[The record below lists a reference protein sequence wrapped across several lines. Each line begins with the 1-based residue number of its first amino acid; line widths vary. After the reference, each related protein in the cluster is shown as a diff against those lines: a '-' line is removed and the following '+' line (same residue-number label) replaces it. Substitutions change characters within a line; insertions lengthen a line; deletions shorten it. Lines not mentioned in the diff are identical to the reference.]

1 MCPEVPKVSLPIHS
15 KIECGIEDSQSV
27 ERRFRPVMGHGLA
40 AAGTIGSQVMTE
52 RARELSV
59 GGQAMVTEQ
68 TLSKCQLPRL
78 GRGRRQ
84 NRCYRFLIG
93 QRLRA
98 RRLGIE
104 SLRSRPARQHQ

>member
-1 MCPEVPKVSLPIHS
+1 MCPELPKFALPIQS
-15 KIECGIEDSQSV
+15 KIEWGIKDSQSI
-27 ERRFRPVMGHGLA
+27 ESRFRPVMGHGLA
-40 AAGTIGSQVMTE
+40 AAGTIGSQVMTG

-78 GRGRRQ
+78 GRGRRR

-93 QRLRA
+93 HGFA
-98 RRLGIE
+98 PEG
-104 SLRSRPARQHQ
+104 S

>member
-1 MCPEVPKVSLPIHS
+1 MCPKVSKVALPIHS

-40 AAGTIGSQVMTE
+40 AAGTIGSQVMTG

-78 GRGRRQ
+78 GRGRLRDRGVRVLMRQ
-84 NRCYRFLIG
+84 LSSAP
-93 QRLRA
+93 RA
-98 RRLGIE
+98 RHGRG
-104 SLRSRPARQHQ
+104 RG

>member
-1 MCPEVPKVSLPIHS
+1 
-15 KIECGIEDSQSV
+15 
-27 ERRFRPVMGHGLA
+27 MGHGLA
-40 AAGTIGSQVMTE
+40 AAGTIGSQVMTG

-78 GRGRRQ
+78 GRGRRR

-98 RRLGIE
+98 RGLGIG
-104 SLRSRPARQHQ
+104 SLRSRSNRQQ